1 MVVDFQT
8 MTVNFALSLDD
19 VIEHYKHEQIVE
31 GYTLVQA
38 VPKTMDISRE
48 CRVDIYETLTR
59 ATASDQLGS
68 RAIINE
74 PGVLKKGQLLK
85 KGG

>member
-1 MVVDFQT
+1 MVIDWIFLFSV
-8 MTVNFALSLDD
+8 DD

-31 GYTLVQA
+31 GFTLKHA
-38 VPKTMDISRE
+38 IPKTVNISRE
-48 CRVDIYETLTR
+48 CRSDIYQTLSR

-85 KGG
+85 KGECYTK